1 MKERRYKIIFWLK
14 AEKRRKSKMRYAQ
27 NLSEISTIADTIF
40 IFTKPGCQFRSAL
53 IVRAGNIFIDSQ
65 FNNRPAEV
73 FLRRFLQPGNGLLT
87 MAIEHLHGD
96 RAVALS
102 SEIKENCCAFLF
114 MGRKKIQDETLA
126 VLRSVRKNPPHENF
140 NQAVKNKIK
149 ALKLN

>member
-1 MKERRYKIIFWLK
+1 
-14 AEKRRKSKMRYAQ
+14 MRYAQ

-40 IFTKPGCQFRSAL
+40 IFTKPDCQCRSAL

-87 MAIEHLHGD
+87 MATEHLHGD

-102 SEIKENCCAFLF
+102 HEIKENCCAFLF
-114 MGRKKIQDETLA
+114 AGREKIQPETLA
-126 VLRSVRKNPPHENF
+126 VLRSVRKNPPYENF